1 MYDFKPFWLADNMAR
16 SPTWT
21 IFAIVKGR
29 EALERKLTRKSPA
42 AFPWPGFFSG
52 SKAESGVTSGE
63 ISSPGQN
70 YFALAT
76 IDSNG
81 L

>member
-29 EALERKLTRKSPA
+29 EALERKLTRKK
-42 AFPWPGFFSG
+42 PGRVSV
-52 SKAESGVTSGE
+52 A
-63 ISSPGQN
+63 
-70 YFALAT
+70 
-76 IDSNG
+76 G
-81 L
+81 LFLGFKG